1 MTITYSYETSV
12 MTNLNGEKKREKKS
26 IVDGDKGVTVYY
38 LRKTDNDFK
47 KVRAMEK
54 DGVFAVSVKIGED
67 ETTKD
72 MDESEFLKM
81 AKKDEDLDFV
91 VSYMKKRLRGGAKRT
106 VKKTSRR
113 GSKVVKKTSKKTSRR
128 VRRVAA
134 K

>member
-1 MTITYSYETSV
+1 MTVTYSFESNV
-12 MTNLNGEKKREKKS
+12 MTNLNGEKTREKKS

-38 LRKTDNDFK
+38 LRKTDSNFK

-54 DGVFAVSVKIGED
+54 DGVFAVSMKIGED

-106 VKKTSRR
+106 VRKT
-113 GSKVVKKTSKKTSRR
+113 SKVVKKTSKKTSRK

>member
-1 MTITYSYETSV
+1 MTVTYSFESNV

-26 IVDGDKGVTVYY
+26 IVDGDQGVTVYY
-38 LRKTDNDFK
+38 LRKTDSAFK
-47 KVRAMEK
+47 KVRAQEK
-54 DGVFAVSVKIGED
+54 AGVFSVSMKIGED

-72 MDESEFLKM
+72 MDEAEFLKM

-106 VKKTSRR
+106 VKKTS
-113 GSKVVKKTSKKTSRR
+113 KVVKKSSKKTSRR